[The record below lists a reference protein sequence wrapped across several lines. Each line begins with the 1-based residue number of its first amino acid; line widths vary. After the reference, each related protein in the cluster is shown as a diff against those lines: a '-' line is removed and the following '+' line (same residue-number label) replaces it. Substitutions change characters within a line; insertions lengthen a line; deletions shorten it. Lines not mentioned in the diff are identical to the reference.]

1 MMIQEQSRLCAC
13 GCGGELKIWKNGI
26 SSPFLRGHHMRKQGF
41 KPKPEGP
48 HYCQCGCNTEILPN
62 PANGHVSKFV
72 KGHHLKG
79 KELDFEY
86 RLERTRKR
94 WGREPTISPY
104 LKETFIS
111 FDNKSQRWYACVKC
125 QDGKQRGI
133 LHANAVYRHHHGE
146 IPKGYVVHHKNG
158 KHDRIEDDHPD
169 NLMLLP
175 DDWNLRFLPV
185 LAKGFGVKEEV
196 VTEHYL
202 DIPDKNRPKKE
213 LFVDLCASLID
224 RAKKAKKH

>member
-1 MMIQEQSRLCAC
+1 MMSQEIKKYCAC
-13 GCGGELKIWKNGI
+13 GCGKEVKVWKNGI

-41 KPKPEGP
+41 KEKPEGP
-48 HYCQCGCNTEILPN
+48 HYCRCGCGTEILPN
-62 PANGHVSKFV
+62 PVNGHVNKFV

-111 FDNKSQRWYACVKC
+111 FDKTSQRWYACVKWS
-125 QDGKQRGI
+125 DGKQRGI
-133 LHANAVYRHHHGE
+133 LHANAVYRHYHGE
-146 IPKGYVVHHKNG
+146 IPEGYVVHHKNG
-158 KHDRIEDDHPD
+158 RHDRIEDDRPE

-175 DDWNLRFLPV
+175 DEWNLRFLPV
-185 LAKGFGVKEEV
+185 LAKGFGVKEKV
-196 VTEHYL
+196 VTDCYMEV
-202 DIPDKNRPKKE
+202 KKDQPSRMV
-213 LFVDLCASLID
+213 FSDLCRLLMAINDLNA
-224 RAKKAKKH
+224 R